1 MTIITGDQDMLT
13 PVATARALKRA
24 AQHARLTILAGGTH
38 YTPVEYPV
46 EVCAELERLFA
57 AADGESFAAEV
68 G

>member
-1 MTIITGDQDMLT
+1 
-13 PVATARALKRA
+13 V
-24 AQHARLTILAGGTH
+24 LAGGTH
-38 YTPVEYPV
+38 YTPVEFPV